1 MAVGETLTRAQQRLK
16 DELEDDGVAM
26 PFDERLL
33 PSLLQEL
40 DHVRRPPVHERR
52 VPLYGSFILPPDG
65 TLARGGDL
73 VDLIELDMPLEE
85 CRRFSDGR
93 LSYLVRYLERK
104 PQLACYRRSVQLEAD
119 LIEIQEAT
127 GVTIVQRT
135 VMGVPRMISADGV
148 IEWTGRVWSMRP
160 SARRYRATL
169 ERAVPEAR
177 PDLIAGLLHLCIHWL
192 SPSRVGST
200 LLLHLDVNSEDITS
214 LDLDSSLRPPALSI
228 GARHH
233 YPALVAALMQTDL
246 ATLISAEGCV
256 KRIGVGLRS
265 TTASD
270 AAVAQDRGMRHRSA
284 ARYTW
289 DHPHTVAFVVS
300 DDGPVTVFRHGV
312 PVTIACS
319 MPQTGEIP
327 ERVVEFRS

>member
-1 MAVGETLTRAQQRLK
+1 
-16 DELEDDGVAM
+16 
-26 PFDERLL
+26 
-33 PSLLQEL
+33 
-40 DHVRRPPVHERR
+40 VHERR
-52 VPLYGSFILPPDG
+52 VPLYGAFILPADG
-65 TLARGGDL
+65 ALARGGDL
-73 VDLIELDMPLEE
+73 VDLIDLDMPLEE

-93 LSYLVRYLERK
+93 SSYLVRQLERK

-119 LIEIQEAT
+119 LIEIQAAT
-127 GVTIVQRT
+127 GVAIVQRT

-177 PDLIAGLLHLCIHWL
+177 PGLIAGLLDLCIHWL
-192 SPSRVGST
+192 SPGRVGST
-200 LLLHLDVNSEDITS
+200 LLLYLAVNSEDLKS
-214 LDLDSSLRPPALSI
+214 LDLDSSLQPPALSI
-228 GARHH
+228 GERHH
-233 YPALVAALMQTDL
+233 YPALFAALMQTDL
-246 ATLISAEGCV
+246 ATLISSEGRI

-265 TTASD
+265 TAASD
-270 AAVAQDRGMRHRSA
+270 AAVAQERGMRHRSA

-312 PVTIACS
+312 PITLACP
-319 MPQTGEIP
+319 MPEDG
-327 ERVVEFRS
+327 